1 MKKVANIL
9 MDKLDT
15 EIRNVKIATTYAVL
29 SVQTSMKYREKIKML
44 ADEYYLS
51 EKSIEKIVKDY
62 QD

>member
-1 MKKVANIL
+1 MKKVANVL
-9 MDKLDT
+9 MDKLNI

-29 SVQTSMKYREKIKML
+29 SHQTNMKYKEKIKML

>member
-9 MDKLDT
+9 TDKLNT

-29 SVQTSMKYREKIKML
+29 SAMTSMKYREKIKML

-51 EKSIEKIVKDY
+51 EKRIEYIVKEY
-62 QD
+62 QE